1 MNIPRHWLLGAF
13 AVLSISFLV
22 VGCGPAGNGTK
33 GGGNEVA
40 SGGGENGHDDDDDDD
55 DDDDKK
61 HDWKLNDAEM
71 ERGKQI
77 FFERCAGCHG
87 VLRKGATGKN
97 IEPESTRAKGT
108 AYLEAIITNGSP
120 AGMPEWGKS
129 GILTPEEVK
138 LMAKYIQN
146 PVPPPPEWGLPDIR
160 NSHKVFVPVEKRPTA
175 PQTTRNWENY
185 FGVVLRDAGKV
196 AIIDGDNYELVN
208 IVDTGFAVHILRTS
222 ATGRYF
228 FSIGR
233 DGKVTLIDLWM
244 EKPDRVAELRPVL
257 EARSIETSRFEGFID
272 KFAIVGGYW
281 PPALVVMDGQT
292 LEPLKM
298 VSSSGYEVNEGSYV
312 REARVAAIVA
322 DHHHPT
328 WVVNIKETGQMWL
341 VDYSNLKGKEG
352 SLKIDII
359 EAERYL
365 HDGGWDLSKRYFLV
379 AANAK
384 HKIAVIDT
392 QTQKLVALVDSNGN
406 TPHPGRGANIDHPAY
421 GPLWATGHIGSNHIS
436 FIGTD
441 PDGHPNNAW
450 KVVKQVELPGVGGG
464 NLFIKTH
471 PNSRHVYADRPL
483 NPDKMLADSI
493 FVIDKDTLENKKTLV
508 IPEEFRGHKA
518 VHMEYNKA
526 GTEVWV
532 AAWGRKDQ
540 KGAILVYD
548 DKTLELKKVITG
560 DWMVTPT
567 GHFNVYN
574 TVHDIY

>member
-40 SGGGENGHDDDDDDD
+40 SGGGENGHDDDDD

-129 GILTPEEVK
+129 GILTPDEVK

-244 EKPDRVAELRPVL
+244 EKPVRVAELRPVL
-257 EARSIETSRFEGFID
+257 EA
-272 KFAIVGGYW
+272 
-281 PPALVVMDGQT
+281 
-292 LEPLKM
+292 
-298 VSSSGYEVNEGSYV
+298 
-312 REARVAAIVA
+312 
-322 DHHHPT
+322 
-328 WVVNIKETGQMWL
+328 
-341 VDYSNLKGKEG
+341 
-352 SLKIDII
+352 
-359 EAERYL
+359 
-365 HDGGWDLSKRYFLV
+365 
-379 AANAK
+379 
-384 HKIAVIDT
+384 
-392 QTQKLVALVDSNGN
+392 
-406 TPHPGRGANIDHPAY
+406 
-421 GPLWATGHIGSNHIS
+421 
-436 FIGTD
+436 
-441 PDGHPNNAW
+441 
-450 KVVKQVELPGVGGG
+450 
-464 NLFIKTH
+464 
-471 PNSRHVYADRPL
+471 
-483 NPDKMLADSI
+483 
-493 FVIDKDTLENKKTLV
+493 
-508 IPEEFRGHKA
+508 
-518 VHMEYNKA
+518 
-526 GTEVWV
+526 
-532 AAWGRKDQ
+532 
-540 KGAILVYD
+540 
-548 DKTLELKKVITG
+548 
-560 DWMVTPT
+560 
-567 GHFNVYN
+567 
-574 TVHDIY
+574 

>member
-441 PDGHPNNAW
+441 PDGHANNAW